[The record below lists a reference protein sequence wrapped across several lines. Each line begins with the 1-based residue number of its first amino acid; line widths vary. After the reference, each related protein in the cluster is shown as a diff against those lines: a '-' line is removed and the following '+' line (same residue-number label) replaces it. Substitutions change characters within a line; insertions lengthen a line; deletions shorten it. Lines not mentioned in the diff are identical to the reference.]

1 MAKTKRLWSEEVKY
15 KSVMLEIGMLHSMWR
30 GLEIHLLSNVP
41 VPAPTNYKKTLKI
54 IRS

>member
-15 KSVMLEIGMLHSMWR
+15 KSVVLEIGMLRSMWR
-30 GLEIHLLSNVP
+30 GLEIPPLGSVP